1 MSPTI
6 NELLSAALRL
16 PEPERAELV
25 ELLAASMDPPA
36 SQLHP
41 AWVSEVR
48 RRVAELE
55 SGQVQSVPLAD
66 ALQRVRE
73 QLDAGGPS
81 RG

>member
-6 NELLSAALRL
+6 NELLNAALRL

-41 AWVSEVR
+41 AWASEVR
-48 RRVAELE
+48 RRAAELE
-55 SGQVQSVPLAD
+55 SGQVQSVPMTD
-66 ALQRVRE
+66 ALRQVRA
-73 QLDAGGPS
+73 QLDAGGPP
-81 RG
+81 RD